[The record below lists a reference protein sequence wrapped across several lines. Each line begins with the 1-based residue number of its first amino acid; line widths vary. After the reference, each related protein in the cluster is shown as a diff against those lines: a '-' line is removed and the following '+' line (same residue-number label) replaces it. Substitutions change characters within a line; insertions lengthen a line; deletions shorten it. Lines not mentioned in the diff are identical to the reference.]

1 MSEKIVIVGNGIAA
15 ITAIKS
21 IRQIDT
27 VSEIH
32 LFGDERFYPYNRV
45 ALSKGLINKL
55 EEDKIL
61 LQKKDWYKENNVNL
75 NIDTKVVS
83 INTDRREVEL
93 SKGTKVSY
101 TKLLL
106 ANGAKN
112 RVPPVKG
119 INKKGVLTLKTLQ
132 DARKIIDEIKDM
144 ETIVNIGGG
153 IQGLETAW
161 TLSKLGKKVI
171 IAEISERLMPKELD
185 KKASKILER
194 AIKNHNIKVML
205 NTEVNEVLGE
215 NKVKGFKT
223 KDGIVIECDGVV
235 YSIGIKPNIDILEG
249 TGIETNYGVIVNEK
263 METNVKDVYAAGD
276 VAEYDNNIYGL
287 WNIAIGQGKVAGYN
301 MVGKEAIYEHIVP
314 VTRLSAFNL
323 SLFSMGDVNEA
334 DASEIL
340 VEDNSEKN
348 SYKKILIKDNKVI
361 GAVVIGNIKSS
372 PVLKKA
378 IENETDLSGIDY
390 KNMSIDEFV
399 DTLKSKKRKL
409 IMK

>member
-1 MSEKIVIVGNGIAA
+1 MTEKIVIVGNGIAA

-21 IRQIDT
+21 IRQVDT

-45 ALSKGLINKL
+45 ALSKGLLNKL

-61 LQKKDWYKENNVNL
+61 IQKKDWYKENNVNL

-83 INTDRREVEL
+83 INTHRREVEL

-112 RVPPVKG
+112 KIPPAKG

-132 DARKIIDEIKDM
+132 DAWDMVDEIKDM
-144 ETIVNIGGG
+144 GTIVNIGGG

-185 KKASKILER
+185 KKASKILEK
-194 AIKNHNIKVML
+194 AIKDHNIKVMV

-215 NKVKGFKT
+215 NRVEGFKT
-223 KDGIVIECDGVV
+223 KDGTAVKCDGVV

-249 TGIETNYGVIVNEK
+249 TGIETNYGVIVNDK

-276 VAEYDNNIYGL
+276 VAEYDNHIYGL

-301 MVGKEAIYEHIVP
+301 MIGKEAIYEHIVP

-348 SYKKILIKDNKVI
+348 SYKKILIKNNKVI

-390 KNMSIDEFV
+390 RNMSIDEFI
-399 DTLKSKKRKL
+399 DTLKGKKESL
-409 IMK
+409 L